1 MDALWTSSDR
11 DVSVITVGVASI
23 DPYRTDD
30 SGGSNSALPTS
41 PIYLR
46 AGRKYV
52 LYLTDNDFYQ
62 ETIEL

>member
-11 DVSVITVGVASI
+11 DVSVITVGVAST

-30 SGGSNSALPTS
+30 GNDSFFAPPTS

-46 AGRKYV
+46 AGEK
-52 LYLTDNDFYQ
+52 
-62 ETIEL
+62 